1 MILNKLSTINSLYSI
16 ILSKKNKS
24 LYYSIFIEKLCWL
37 QSHQEED
44 KSWIKLD
51 FISRLL
57 SLILRRT
64 SIKRFTLLY
73 LTLNSRIHPLS
84 FSRRIMFC
92 WIPRIRLARSFECFE
107 RRTSRFLIL
116 LSVMIVDF
124 VFLFLGCDTVVVF
137 QNKIIGKPKDEED
150 AFNTLKYFMVDV
162 NS

>member
-1 MILNKLSTINSLYSI
+1 MILNKLSTINSLYPI

-44 KSWIKLD
+44 KSWIRSD
-51 FISRLL
+51 FISRSS

-92 WIPRIRLARSFECFE
+92 WIPRIRLALSFECFE

-150 AFNTLKYFMVDV
+150 AFNTLKYFMDDV